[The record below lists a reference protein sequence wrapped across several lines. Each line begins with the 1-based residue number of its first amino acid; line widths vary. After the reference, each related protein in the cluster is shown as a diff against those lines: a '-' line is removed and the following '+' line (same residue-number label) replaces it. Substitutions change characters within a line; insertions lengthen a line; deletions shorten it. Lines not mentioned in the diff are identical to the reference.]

1 MQQRMSLAQFAGRPT
16 LVFAKADAGPTG
28 GTVAAPSFDPGARG
42 VHSTQ
47 QRRCAG
53 GICRASER
61 WRTARSLIDTVGDQT
76 TPLRW
81 IWMDAKLEADT
92 GTVMRLISAI
102 PPQAEYYNVVCFCR
116 SPRASRGRGRQE

>member
-53 GICRASER
+53 GNLPSQRAMADCEIFDRYCR
-61 WRTARSLIDTVGDQT
+61 
-76 TPLRW
+76 
-81 IWMDAKLEADT
+81 
-92 GTVMRLISAI
+92 
-102 PPQAEYYNVVCFCR
+102 
-116 SPRASRGRGRQE
+116 